1 MERCD
6 FVNENLTLIQKLDG
20 LTFGTDALLLSAYI
34 SGKFK
39 RGLEIGSGSGIISL
53 LLLSR
58 DKLEQVV
65 ALDVQE
71 EYASL
76 TARNA
81 EENGLSSRLSAVC
94 ADVREYKSDGEFDVI
109 YTNPPYMKA
118 TSGKMCENDKKSIAR
133 HEIYGT
139 IEDFCASAERLL
151 KYGGTFAAVYR
162 PDRLCD
168 LMSAM
173 RASHLEPKRMTL
185 VHADTESEPSM
196 ALVIAKGGGKSGMT
210 LTRPLIIYKDKEH
223 KEYTDDMNYIME
235 NGVFPSYYKR

>member
-58 DKLEQVV
+58 EKLEQVV

-81 EENGLSSRLSAVC
+81 EENGLSDRLSAVC
-94 ADVREYKSDGEFDVI
+94 ADVREYKCDGEFDIV

-139 IEDFCASAERLL
+139 IEDFCASAKGLI
-151 KYGGTFAAVYR
+151 KYGGKPRQTYR
-162 PDRLCD
+162 R
-168 LMSAM
+168 
-173 RASHLEPKRMTL
+173 
-185 VHADTESEPSM
+185 
-196 ALVIAKGGGKSGMT
+196 I
-210 LTRPLIIYKDKEH
+210 
-223 KEYTDDMNYIME
+223 
-235 NGVFPSYYKR
+235 